1 MPIYEYKCE
10 VCGHQFDRMMK
21 MSDPNPPCPDFG
33 NVADH
38 DFEGEGEPHAC
49 GGETKKLISGG
60 TFHLKGG
67 GWAADGY

>member
-21 MSDPNPPCPDFG
+21 MSEPNPPCP
-33 NVADH
+33 H
-38 DFEGEGEPHAC
+38 CPEPTNGAEPKEC
-49 GGETKKLISGG
+49 GGETTKLISGG